1 MTTLQK
7 MAIAIAVFSFVGGA
21 SAQLTPI
28 FSPLGP
34 EGPIIVSIIVSLCG
48 FVGGVLGV
56 IVGVM
61 TGQAAQISAVQAMP
75 GVQNISVNKDANSTL
90 AALAVDPTQSKISI
104 QPGAE
109 AAVQQTAKGA

>member
-7 MAIAIAVFSFVGGA
+7 LAIAIAAFSFVGGA

-28 FSPLGP
+28 FAPLGP

-48 FVGGVLGV
+48 FVGGILGV

-61 TGQAAQISAVQAMP
+61 TGQGAQVTATTDML
-75 GVQNISVNKDANSTL
+75 GVEKLEVNKNANPTL
-90 AALAVDPTQSKISI
+90 AALAVDLNQEKISI
-104 QPGAE
+104 KPGDE
-109 AAVQQTAKGA
+109 AAVQQTAKGT